1 MAKIELGPGKIT
13 AFDRSSGEEIF
24 CGDVFNRNDAL
35 AYYTCAGV
43 DAAISSADTAVSW
56 NTQFIPAHGEAT
68 VYCNTKA
75 DTDYVIAKGVKDA
88 TVDISS
94 DISGLKR
101 KLEELAAFVGYSGE
115 QVKVKSGYR
124 GWHCRRSD
132 FKTLRRR

>member
-13 AFDRSSGEEIF
+13 AFDRSSGEELF

-35 AYYTCAGV
+35 AYYTCATDFSNCGEPTICYN
-43 DAAISSADTAVSW
+43 AA
-56 NTQFIPAHGEAT
+56 
-68 VYCNTKA
+68 A
-75 DTDYVIAKGVKDA
+75 DTDYAIAKSAKNV
-88 TVDISS
+88 TIDIIS
-94 DISGLKR
+94 DVSNLKQ

-115 QVKVKSGYR
+115 QVKAKGGYR